1 VASLFAHAALPL
13 LASRA
18 LALPKSHERR
28 ALLAGVLCGCLPDLD
43 VVTYALEIRA
53 NEPLGHRGLFHSLLA
68 SIVLAAVATWFVGR
82 GLDRRGPEHRRVF
95 FFLLF
100 SAASHGVL
108 DALTQGEVGVA
119 LFAPFS
125 PVRVASPWKLLPA
138 CPVGLTEYLGYFGLL
153 TLANEVLY
161 AAAPVALAVSLVRS
175 RRPELAETEPT
186 PRRVLLASAAWLAVA
201 VGLRVAMP
209 ETFAPTVPRVLE
221 PVGTADA
228 GRLEDLP
235 RDGLPENKLVT
246 RLPELERLGLFGRRL
261 EPRAE
266 PWSSTFFPSWYGGEA
281 GRWTEGSVRLG
292 TRTLTGFDPPTEA
305 EARAWLTKAAE
316 GDAAAEAR
324 LFTLAPTEK
333 VDIAFGKL
341 DFPATRQGLGH
352 SHNGHPRYW
361 SGRCNG
367 VATASL
373 VVPEPFRVVEVVGPS
388 GQKVRFHPNDVKS
401 LLSVAYYTAQDE
413 RIVGD
418 FCREVAFDS
427 GRTCSMSPAVLV
439 IALANRIGLARESF
453 LIDALPTIAKQYYAV
468 AAATITLTG
477 TPRAPGT
484 TPRAPALDGKVDRLV
499 DVRIDLVV
507 SSTTLSYA
515 KVNVPDRSA
524 PDGSRY
530 TRVGVVPV
538 PMSYTAELALDRDG
552 ELVGGRWTGDPA
564 DGPDAIFMGLGGPK
578 LEPDGRL
585 SAATE
590 IPWGFV
596 RALAEKSVEEGPTTP
611 RLDLA
616 TCATCR

>member
-1 VASLFAHAALPL
+1 MASLFAHAALPL
-13 LASRA
+13 VASRA
-18 LALPKSHERR
+18 LVLPEGHERR
-28 ALLAGVLCGCLPDLD
+28 VLVAAALCGCLPDLD

-68 SIVLAAVATWFVGR
+68 AFVLAGVATFVVCR
-82 GLDRRGPEHRRVF
+82 KLDRRGPEVRRVF
-95 FFLLF
+95 LFLLF
-100 SAASHGVL
+100 SAVSHGVL

-125 PVRVASPWKLLPA
+125 TVRVASPWKLLPA
-138 CPVGLTEYLGYFGLL
+138 CPVGLTEYLGYFGFL

-161 AAAPVALAVSLVRS
+161 AVAPVALAVSLVRA
-175 RRPELAETEPT
+175 RRPDLADSEPT
-186 PRRVLLASAAWLAVA
+186 PRRVLGAAAAWLAVA
-201 VGLRVAMP
+201 VGLRVTMP
-209 ETFAPTVPRVLE
+209 ETFAPTVARVLE

-235 RDGLPENKLVT
+235 RDDLPEKKLVT
-246 RLPELERLGLFGRRL
+246 RLSELARAGLLGRRL

-305 EARAWLTKAAE
+305 EARGWLAKAAG
-316 GDAAAEAR
+316 GDASAEAR

-333 VDIAFGKL
+333 VDIAFGRL

-373 VVPEPFRVVEVVGPS
+373 ALPEPFRVVEVVGRE

-401 LLSVAYYTAQDE
+401 LLSVSYYTAKDE
-413 RIVGD
+413 RIIGD

-439 IALANRIGLARESF
+439 IALANRIGLAHESF

-468 AAATITLTG
+468 AAATITLVG
-477 TPRAPGT
+477 APRAVGSTPRV
-484 TPRAPALDGKVDRLV
+484 RALEGKVEQVV
-499 DVRIDLVV
+499 DVRVDLVL

-515 KVNVPDRSA
+515 KVNVPDPSA
-524 PDGSRY
+524 ADGSRY
-530 TRVGVVPV
+530 ARVGVVPV
-538 PMSYTAELALDRDG
+538 PMSYTAELALDREG

-578 LEPDGRL
+578 LEADGRL

-596 RALAEKSVEEGPTTP
+596 RELAKKAVEDGPSMP
-611 RLDLA
+611 RIDLA
-616 TCATCR
+616 TCEVCR

>member
-1 VASLFAHAALPL
+1 M
-13 LASRA
+13 
-18 LALPKSHERR
+18 LPKGHERR
-28 ALLAGVLCGCLPDLD
+28 VMVAAALCGCLPDLD

-68 SIVLAAVATWFVGR
+68 ALVLAGVATFVVGR
-82 GLDRRGPEHRRVF
+82 KLERRGPELRRVF
-95 FFLLF
+95 LFLLF
-100 SAASHGVL
+100 SAASHGLL
-108 DALTQGEVGVA
+108 DAVTQGEVGVA

-125 PVRVASPWKLLPA
+125 AVRLASPWKLLPA
-138 CPVGLTEYLGYFGLL
+138 CPVGLAEYLGYFGFL

-161 AAAPVALAVSLVRS
+161 AVAPVALAVSLVRA
-175 RRPELAETEPT
+175 RRPDLADTEPT
-186 PRRVLLASAAWLAVA
+186 PRRVLGASVAWLAVA
-201 VGLRVAMP
+201 VGLRVTMP
-209 ETFAPTVPRVLE
+209 ETFAPTVARVLE

-235 RDGLPENKLVT
+235 RDDLPEKKLVT
-246 RLPELERLGLFGRRL
+246 RLSELERLGLFGRRL

-305 EARAWLTKAAE
+305 EARGWLAKAAG
-316 GDAAAEAR
+316 GDASAEAR

-333 VDIAFGKL
+333 VDIAFGRL

-373 VVPEPFRVVEVVGPS
+373 VVPEPFRVVEVVGRE

-401 LLSVAYYTAQDE
+401 LLSVSYYTAKDE
-413 RIVGD
+413 RIIGD

-468 AAATITLTG
+468 AAATITLVG
-477 TPRAPGT
+477 APRAVGSTPRA
-484 TPRAPALDGKVDRLV
+484 RALEGKVEQVV
-499 DVRIDLVV
+499 DVRVDLVL

-515 KVNVPDRSA
+515 KVNVRDPSA
-524 PDGSRY
+524 ADGSRY
-530 TRVGVVPV
+530 ARVGVVQV
-538 PMSYTAELALDRDG
+538 PMSYTAEIALDREG

-578 LEPDGRL
+578 LEADGRL

-596 RALAEKSVEEGPTTP
+596 RELAKKAVEDGPSMP
-611 RLDLA
+611 RIDLA
-616 TCATCR
+616 TCEVCR